1 MLIYLQMI
9 ESPKQQSAFEEIYL
23 TYRKLMFHIAN
34 NILNNAEDAEDA
46 VHNAFVA
53 IAEHIEK
60 IDAPVCPKTK
70 DYIVTIVEGKAIDIY
85 RKKNRH
91 PHLSLCEEVIGFV
104 VDPAE
109 CQGVTQCFAR
119 LPAQCRHILLL
130 KYRYGYNNRELSQLL
145 QLSEA
150 NVIKRIQRAKEKLA
164 QLCEEEGVL

>member
-1 MLIYLQMI
+1 MLIYLQII
-9 ESPKQQSAFEEIYL
+9 ESPQQQSAFEEIYL
-23 TYRKLMFHIAN
+23 AYRNLMFCVAS
-34 NILNNAEDAEDA
+34 NILNNDADAEDA

-53 IAEHIEK
+53 IAENMQK
-60 IDAPVCPKTK
+60 IDVPVCPKTK
-70 DYIVTIVEGKAIDIY
+70 GYVVTIVESKAIDIY
-85 RKKNRH
+85 RKKRRH

-104 VDPAE
+104 VDPTE

-130 KYRYGYNNRELSQLL
+130 KYRYGYDNRELAHLL